1 MENKPR
7 ISIAKA
13 LQVMFRNVP
22 EKQGPPSL
30 STLKTD
36 AKNVATVIGKKEDS
50 TVIDEVSLLSRRLKK
65 RGMSKNPKQLAYS
78 LLGDVPSSK
87 VSQENKGGLSIS
99 RAIRSMIQGY

>member
-36 AKNVATVIGKKEDS
+36 AKNVATVIGKKK
-50 TVIDEVSLLSRRLKK
+50 IRLLLMR
-65 RGMSKNPKQLAYS
+65 
-78 LLGDVPSSK
+78 
-87 VSQENKGGLSIS
+87 
-99 RAIRSMIQGY
+99 